1 MNKSL
6 TLLFLVFISF
16 VVVVTLSTLENH
28 KHESE
33 TIITLVD
40 STPPEYHVYVRQEVF
55 IHTDVESSVETVEE
69 TTEVCVTSE
78 EIIPEETFEGVLKPS
93 NLTPEQLEEGLLYN
107 LKDYSEVFIQA
118 EKDTGVN
125 AVFLASI
132 AALESGWGRSD
143 LALYNNNLYGWTSS
157 SGYAYFSSYGE
168 CILTVA
174 ENLKSMYL
182 QPDGKYFSGYEVSD
196 VNKHYNGSK
205 FWEDNVQDIMT
216 QIQNRI
222 GG

>member
-16 VVVVTLSTLENH
+16 VVVVTFFTLENR
-28 KHESE
+28 KYESE
-33 TIITLVD
+33 TITTPVD
-40 STPPEYHVYVRQEVF
+40 STQPEYHIYVRQEVF
-55 IHTDVESSVETVEE
+55 IHTDVESFVETVEE

-107 LKDYSEVFIQA
+107 LKDYSEAFIQA
-118 EKDTGVN
+118 EKDTGIN

-205 FWEDNVQDIMT
+205 FWEDNVQDIMA

>member
-1 MNKSL
+1 M
-6 TLLFLVFISF
+6 
-16 VVVVTLSTLENH
+16 
-28 KHESE
+28 
-33 TIITLVD
+33 
-40 STPPEYHVYVRQEVF
+40 
-55 IHTDVESSVETVEE
+55 
-69 TTEVCVTSE
+69 
-78 EIIPEETFEGVLKPS
+78 
-93 NLTPEQLEEGLLYN
+93 
-107 LKDYSEVFIQA
+107 
-118 EKDTGVN
+118 
-125 AVFLASI
+125 
-132 AALESGWGRSD
+132 GRSD

-157 SGYAYFSSYGE
+157 SGYVYFSSYDE

>member
-1 MNKSL
+1 MSKSL
-6 TLLFLVFISF
+6 TLLFLAFISF
-16 VVVVTLSTLENH
+16 VMIATLSALENR

-33 TIITLVD
+33 TVITFAD
-40 STPPEYHVYVRQEVF
+40 STQPEYHVYVRQEVF
-55 IHTDVESSVETVEE
+55 VHTDVEDFVEE
-69 TTEVCVTSE
+69 TDEVYNISE
-78 EIIPEETFEGVLKPS
+78 EVSIDTFEGVLEPS

-107 LKDYSEVFIQA
+107 LKDCSETFIQA
-118 EKDTGVN
+118 ETDTGVN
-125 AVFLASI
+125 AVFLASV

-143 LALYNNNLYGWTSS
+143 VALYQNNLFGWTSS
-157 SGYAYFSSYGE
+157 SGYSYFSSYDE
-168 CILTVA
+168 CILIVA